1 MLSRF
6 RRSYLVILA
15 ALALQFSTAGCGR
28 RSAPK
33 VEAPAVAAKPAADG
47 LQVQDLVVGEGE
59 TAAVDR
65 IVSIHYEGWLN
76 GARFD
81 SSLARRPLE
90 FRLGRGE
97 VLRGWDLGIPGMKV
111 GGKRKLTVPPELGY
125 GHQGSRDGAIPP
137 DSVLVFEISLVGAK
151 DH

>member
-1 MLSRF
+1 
-6 RRSYLVILA
+6 VIFT

-28 RSAPK
+28 RSARNI
-33 VEAPAVAAKPAADG
+33 EAPAAAAKPLADG

-76 GARFD
+76 GAKFD

-125 GHQGSRDGAIPP
+125 GRQGSRGGAIPP
-137 DSVLVFEISLVGAK
+137 NSVLVFEISLVGAK

>member
-15 ALALQFSTAGCGR
+15 ALALQFFTAGCGR

-111 GGKRKLTVPPELGY
+111 GGKRKLTVPPQLGY
-125 GHQGSRDGAIPP
+125 GHQGSRGGAIPP

-151 DH
+151 